1 MKSLHY
7 RDFLL
12 CAAGIGNCFSR
23 VAAEQGVA
31 SFWRGNLANVIRY
44 FPTQAFNF
52 AFKDTIKNMFPKA
65 NPKTDFWKFFAIN
78 MASGAAALLHRILA
92 ALKKDAFSKAL
103 SSLALHLHCIHLMGC
118 CLGCKSAAYF
128 TGNTGS

>member
-1 MKSLHY
+1 ML
-7 RDFLL
+7 
-12 CAAGIGNCFSR
+12 
-23 VAAEQGVA
+23 

-78 MASGAAALLHRILA
+78 MASGEPCRISLLHLWTSCDASNDQLHADEGRLASSAILMQLLHAEGQDA
-92 ALKKDAFSKAL
+92 AEHRSQFAP
-103 SSLALHLHCIHLMGC
+103 GT
-118 CLGCKSAAYF
+118 CLYQA
-128 TGNTGS
+128 GS

>member
-1 MKSLHY
+1 MWDVH
-7 RDFLL
+7 DECE
-12 CAAGIGNCFSR
+12 CAALAGIMNCFSR
-23 VAAEQGVA
+23 VAAEQGTL

-78 MASGAAALLHRILA
+78 MASGEVFAGAQTNWA
-92 ALKKDAFSKAL
+92 
-103 SSLALHLHCIHLMGC
+103 SS
-118 CLGCKSAAYF
+118 
-128 TGNTGS
+128 

>member
-1 MKSLHY
+1 MLSESWSMKHTCADTK
-7 RDFLL
+7 RVL
-12 CAAGIGNCFSR
+12 CCAGIANCFTR
-23 VAAEQGVA
+23 VSAEQGVL

-78 MASGAAALLHRILA
+78 MASGAPSHFSLLSYLLHLSLLHRCE
-92 ALKKDAFSKAL
+92 D
-103 SSLALHLHCIHLMGC
+103 C
-118 CLGCKSAAYF
+118 
-128 TGNTGS
+128 

>member
-1 MKSLHY
+1 M
-7 RDFLL
+7 
-12 CAAGIGNCFSR
+12 
-23 VAAEQGVA
+23 AAEQGVA

-78 MASGAAALLHRILA
+78 MASGAAALLHCILA
-92 ALKKDAFSKAL
+92 ALKEDAFSKAL
-103 SSLALHLHCIHLMGC
+103 SSPAIYLHCIHLVGC
-118 CLGCKSAAYF
+118 CLRCKSAAYY
-128 TGNTGS
+128 TSNNTVLLILHAC

>member
-1 MKSLHY
+1 MYLVNCSLC
-7 RDFLL
+7 RSAQQGLL
-12 CAAGIGNCFSR
+12 ELPARSQQASVYEQHMCRRKRALFCAGIANCFSR
-23 VAAEQGVA
+23 VSAEQGVL

-78 MASGAAALLHRILA
+78 MASGEPLHASLLSHI
-92 ALKKDAFSKAL
+92 
-103 SSLALHLHCIHLMGC
+103 
-118 CLGCKSAAYF
+118 
-128 TGNTGS
+128 